1 MIILALL
8 IIPFAAAG
16 ASILI
21 KPDRV
26 RRILVIGTAAVHLA
40 MVAGLWVHPVPADP
54 TAWLAVD
61 PLGLMFLSVVSLLFF
76 CSALYSV
83 FYLKRVAENPQYES
97 SDDDVLFGHRLEARF
112 SAWLCLFLG
121 SMSLVCLCR
130 NFGLL
135 WVAIEA
141 TTLFTAPLIFFKRNR
156 HSLEATW
163 KYLVLCSVGIA
174 LALLGNFFM
183 TIAAV
188 VSPDQTVSLFLPD
201 LIQGAPSM
209 HQIWLKAAFLLFFVG
224 YGTKIGLA
232 PLHNWLPDAH
242 TEAPSLVSALLS
254 GALCNCSFL
263 ALMRVQQ
270 IMVAAGLSGFTEDV
284 YLVIGLLSMAVAAV
298 FILGQGNYKR
308 MLAYSTVE
316 HMGIAAFGIG
326 VGGSAIFGSML
337 QVLNSAVVK
346 SMLFAITGAPPFGV
360 FFGKWVILAETF
372 ASGRFVAA
380 VLFLFFLAVIFI
392 GMSKTMLEMGLGASR
407 REKMTENPL
416 SLASP
421 LILCLISLMLGL
433 VVPTAVSDLL
443 HQAARMLGGG

>member
-8 IIPFAAAG
+8 TIPFAAAG
-16 ASILI
+16 ASILV
-21 KPDRV
+21 KSDRA

-40 MVAGLWVHPVPADP
+40 MVAGLWVHPAPADP
-54 TAWLAVD
+54 TGWLAVD
-61 PLGLMFLSVVSLLFF
+61 PLGLMFLSVTSLLFF

-97 SDDDVLFGHRLEARF
+97 SEDDVLFGHRLEARF

-201 LIQGAPSM
+201 LIRGAPSM
-209 HQIWLKAAFLLFFVG
+209 HRVWLKAAFLLFFVG

-270 IMVAAGLSGFTEDV
+270 IMAAAGLSGFTED
-284 YLVIGLLSMAVAAV
+284 
-298 FILGQGNYKR
+298 
-308 MLAYSTVE
+308 
-316 HMGIAAFGIG
+316 GIG
-326 VGGSAIFGSML
+326 SSACCPWRWPRCSSSDRAII
-337 QVLNSAVVK
+337 SAC
-346 SMLFAITGAPPFGV
+346 SPIRPSST
-360 FFGKWVILAETF
+360 W
-372 ASGRFVAA
+372 
-380 VLFLFFLAVIFI
+380 
-392 GMSKTMLEMGLGASR
+392 
-407 REKMTENPL
+407 
-416 SLASP
+416 ASP
-421 LILCLISLMLGL
+421 PSASAWE
-433 VVPTAVSDLL
+433 VPRFSGPCC
-443 HQAARMLGGG
+443 RW